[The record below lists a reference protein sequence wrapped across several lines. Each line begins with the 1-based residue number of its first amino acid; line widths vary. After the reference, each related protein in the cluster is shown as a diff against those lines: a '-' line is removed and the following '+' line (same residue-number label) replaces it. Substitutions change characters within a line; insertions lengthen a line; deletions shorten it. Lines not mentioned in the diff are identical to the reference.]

1 MQAYNCISI
10 DSIFNEAYIRL
21 SLKPVAVTSLVY
33 LLLIF
38 FIYLFFLTKNYK
50 NKVFSSSDFVLSYLK
65 EVGLEDITQI
75 SSSTPLQVQM

>member
-38 FIYLFFLTKNYK
+38 FFFFLTKNYK

>member
-38 FIYLFFLTKNYK
+38 IFLFF
-50 NKVFSSSDFVLSYLK
+50 FDQ
-65 EVGLEDITQI
+65 E
-75 SSSTPLQVQM
+75 LQE